1 MTRWAIVLAAT
12 AALVAGACAVFDG
25 DPPGNTCRR
34 NSDCFLAQGERC
46 EFDAGVC
53 MPIDA
58 AVIDAPP
65 PIDAPPEIDAPD
77 IDAPEIDA
85 P

>member
-1 MTRWAIVLAAT
+1 MRRWALVAAAA

-25 DPPGNTCRR
+25 DPPDNSCRSH
-34 NSDCFLAQGERC
+34 NDCFRAQGERC

-58 AVIDAPP
+58 GVIDAPT
-65 PIDAPPEIDAPD
+65 
-77 IDAPEIDA
+77 DAPEIDA